1 MLENAISRRYASALF
16 DLAQEQGKIEDF
28 EKELEAVI
36 KAIDASPELE
46 AVLDNQLMEAHIK
59 KDVVHQVFT
68 GQVSDTTVDFLKV
81 VLDKHREMYLKDIY
95 NYFVAAAN
103 ESRNLRDAEVVSARE
118 LTEADL
124 AEVKAKLEKM
134 TGKTIRLTS
143 KVDQSIIGGLV
154 VRIGDK
160 IIDGSVTKRLELLK
174 ETLLQG

>member
-1 MLENAISRRYASALF
+1 MLENAIARRYASALF
-16 DLAQEQGKIEDF
+16 DLAQEQGKIDAF
-28 EKELEAVI
+28 EKELETVV
-36 KAIDASPELE
+36 KTVETSPELA
-46 AVLDNQLMEAHIK
+46 AVLDNQLMEAYIK
-59 KDVVHQVFT
+59 KDVIHQVFT

-95 NYFVAAAN
+95 NYFVVAAN
-103 ESRNLRDAEVVSARE
+103 EFRNLRDAEVVSARE

-143 KVDQSIIGGLV
+143 RVDQSIIGGLV

>member
-1 MLENAISRRYASALF
+1 MLENAIARRYASALF
-16 DLAQEQGKIEDF
+16 TLAQEQGKIDDF
-28 EKELEAVI
+28 QKELESVI
-36 KAIDASPELE
+36 KTVESSPEL
-46 AVLDNQLMEAHIK
+46 AATLDNQLMEAYIK
-59 KDVVHQVFT
+59 KDVVHQIFT

-81 VLDKHREMYLKDIY
+81 VLDKRREMYLKDIY

>member
-1 MLENAISRRYASALF
+1 MLENAIARRYASALF
-16 DLAQEQGKIEDF
+16 DLALEQGKIDDF
-28 EKELEAVI
+28 EKELETVI
-36 KAIDASPELE
+36 KTVESSPELA
-46 AVLDNQLMEAHIK
+46 AVLDNQLMEAYIK
-59 KDVVHQVFT
+59 KDVVHQIFT

-81 VLDKHREMYLKDIY
+81 VLDKRREMYLKDIY

-124 AEVKAKLEKM
+124 AQVRAKLEQM
-134 TGKTIRLTS
+134 TGKTIRLKS
-143 KVDQSIIGGLV
+143 RVDQSIIGGLV